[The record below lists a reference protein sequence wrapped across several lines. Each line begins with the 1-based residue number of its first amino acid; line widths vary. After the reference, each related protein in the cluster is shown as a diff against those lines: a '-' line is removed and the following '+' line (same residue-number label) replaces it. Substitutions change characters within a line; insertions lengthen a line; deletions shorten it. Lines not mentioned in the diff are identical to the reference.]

1 MDEDDL
7 KWVANEKEY
16 YSAGIDFRRHNLTSK
31 LDPRTARG
39 LLHDVIGRGRGAAL
53 CGYVFPCLWQDRSLA
68 FYTYH
73 GHPWCAQ
80 LFDFAACD
88 YCENKPRNPKK
99 YSDTQHQPVTDFKFI
114 QEEHYVENTKL
125 VGGPMLKIYLKVLVH
140 CTSLT
145 GYGFTRKA
153 SRLLH

>member
-1 MDEDDL
+1 MIGV
-7 KWVANEKEY
+7 WR
-16 YSAGIDFRRHNLTSK
+16 FTLT
-31 LDPRTARG
+31 T
-39 LLHDVIGRGRGAAL
+39 VILG
-53 CGYVFPCLWQDRSLA
+53 VRS
-68 FYTYH
+68 
-73 GHPWCAQ
+73 C
-80 LFDFAACD
+80 FAACD

-99 YSDTQHQPVTDFKFI
+99 YPDTQHQPVTDFKFI